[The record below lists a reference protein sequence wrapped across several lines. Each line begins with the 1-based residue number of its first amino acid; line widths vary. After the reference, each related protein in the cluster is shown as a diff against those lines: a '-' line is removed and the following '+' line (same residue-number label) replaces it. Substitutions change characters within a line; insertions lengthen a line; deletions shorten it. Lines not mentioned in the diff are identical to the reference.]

1 MSDPA
6 LEGSDS
12 CLLALHARLGKLQ
25 IVEDVDHERALP
37 SRSASQSVTSEKVG
51 SLKADMSVAVAPRS
65 VTPPGKA
72 RTDP

>member
-25 IVEDVDHERALP
+25 IVEDVDHERARSLP
-37 SRSASQSVTSEKVG
+37 LREPLDHV
-51 SLKADMSVAVAPRS
+51 
-65 VTPPGKA
+65 
-72 RTDP
+72 